1 MKALKTTILTLLEV
15 AKMCNLLSANFI
27 RLKKNKPF
35 IASVFIM
42 IVYAIGAFAY
52 AKMQE
57 ANGSSIAFDTVF
69 LNGYGLGGFIAF
81 PGIILSIVCS
91 MFVGTDFSDGTLR
104 NKIIVGKSRSKIYFA
119 NFISCAGVGIFLNI
133 VYSLII
139 CIIGLPILGGI
150 EMPMESF
157 LFIVLDGLFMIVAY
171 AAIYNMIAMLSKDKT
186 IAVVIGLVVT
196 IVSMFL
202 SLYLMMRTFEP
213 EFVTSATMV
222 NGEIVEEVVHNSKY
236 LGENA
241 RKVVQTII
249 DILPSGQSVQL
260 SHLTAPNIQFMYLY
274 SLIIIFAS
282 NFIGVSVFKKT
293 NLK

>member
-1 MKALKTTILTLLEV
+1 MY
-15 AKMCNLLSANFI
+15 NLLSANAA

-35 IASVFIM
+35 IISIFVM
-42 IVYAIGAFAY
+42 IIYAIGAFAY
-52 AKMQE
+52 AKMQA
-57 ANGSSIAFDTVF
+57 ANGSAIAFDTVF

-91 MFVGTDFSDGTLR
+91 IFVGTDFSDGTLR
-104 NKIIVGKSRSKIYFA
+104 NKIVVGKSRSKIYFA
-119 NFISCAGVGIFLNI
+119 NFISCASIGVLLNVI
-133 VYSLII
+133 YSVII
-139 CIIGLPILGGI
+139 CMIGLPLLGGI
-150 EMPMESF
+150 EMPVKSF
-157 LFIVLDGLFMIVAY
+157 IFIILDGIFMIVAY

-186 IAVVIGLVVT
+186 TAVVIGLVLT

-213 EFVTSATMV
+213 EFVSQATMV
-222 NGEIVEEVVHNSKY
+222 NGEIVEEVVRNSKY

-241 RKVVQTII
+241 RKVVQVII
-249 DILPSGQSVQL
+249 DVLPSGQSVQL

-274 SLIIIFAS
+274 SLIIIFVS

>member
-1 MKALKTTILTLLEV
+1 
-15 AKMCNLLSANFI
+15 MCNLLSANAA

-35 IASVFIM
+35 IISIFIM
-42 IVYAIGAFAY
+42 IIYAIGAFAY
-52 AKMQE
+52 AKMQA
-57 ANGSSIAFDTVF
+57 ANGSAITFDTVF

-91 MFVGTDFSDGTLR
+91 IFVGTDFSDGTLR
-104 NKIIVGKSRSKIYFA
+104 NKIVVGKSRNKIYFA
-119 NFISCAGVGIFLNI
+119 NFISCAGIGVLLNV
-133 VYSLII
+133 VYSAII
-139 CIIGLPILGGI
+139 CMIGLPSLGGI
-150 EMPMESF
+150 EMPVKSF
-157 LFIVLDGLFMIVAY
+157 IFIILDGIFMIVAY

-186 IAVVIGLVVT
+186 TAVIIGLVLT

-213 EFVTSATMV
+213 EFVSQATMV
-222 NGEIVEEVVHNSKY
+222 NGEIVEEVVRNSKY

-241 RKVVQTII
+241 RKVVQVII
-249 DILPSGQSVQL
+249 DVLPSGQSVQL

-274 SLIIIFAS
+274 SLIIIFVS